1 MKRMYPTLITTLLF
15 AAAMINAI
23 IYLFPKCNTLFP
35 ALSLS
40 ASAPSI
46 NSAPQYKK
54 AAFDLFTLSFSQ
66 SVAAWSSEAKK
77 APSPNLS
84 ATKTAPQ
91 IPSEPDERIPENVSE
106 TTITKGRQTLFGIE
120 INNETDYDISDAF
133 SYTPPTVQSDGPTVL
148 ILHTHTSESYRPS
161 EGFMYT
167 PSDNDRT
174 EDLSFN
180 VARVGAELC
189 SELNRLG
196 VFAIHDPTL
205 CDYPS
210 YNGSY
215 KKMLSVAE
223 AVLEKYPS
231 VQVVIDLHRDAMIT
245 SDGTKISTVTS
256 INGEKYAQIMLVVGT
271 DANGLY
277 HPEWRKNLSFA
288 VRLQQIMDE
297 KYPSLAR
304 PLNLRCE
311 RFNGHLCPNEVIM
324 EVGTNGNTLP
334 EALSSAR
341 AAAGAIATL
350 IQGSLS

>member
-1 MKRMYPTLITTLLF
+1 MKRQYPALIMTLLF
-15 AAAMINAI
+15 SAAMINAL
-23 IYLFPKCNTLFP
+23 IYLFPKHNTLFT
-35 ALSLS
+35 ALSIQ
-40 ASAPSI
+40 ASAPSASVALSHKK
-46 NSAPQYKK
+46 SAP
-54 AAFDLFTLSFSQ
+54 DLFELSFSQ
-66 SVAAWSSEAKK
+66 SVAAWGGK
-77 APSPNLS
+77 AETTPPSLPSGTESAVPSP
-84 ATKTAPQ
+84 Q
-91 IPSEPDERIPENVSE
+91 DYSEPLPSNITE
-106 TTITKGRQTLFGIE
+106 TTVTKGRQRLFGIE
-120 INNETDYDISDAF
+120 INNETAYDITDAF
-133 SYTPPTVQSDGPTVL
+133 SFTPPTVQPDGPTVL

-223 AVLEKYPS
+223 AVLKKYPS
-231 VQVVIDLHRDAMIT
+231 VQIVIDLHRDAMIT
-245 SDGTKISTVTS
+245 SEGTKISTVTS
-256 INGEKYAQIMLVVGT
+256 INGEKAAQIMLVVGT

-334 EALSSAR
+334 EALASAR
-341 AAAGAIATL
+341 AAASSIAAL
-350 IQGSLS
+350 IQDS

>member
-1 MKRMYPTLITTLLF
+1 MKQRYMALIMTLLF
-15 AAAMINAI
+15 SAAMINAL
-23 IYLFPKCNTLFP
+23 IYLFPKHSMLFT
-35 ALSLS
+35 ALSIQ
-40 ASAPSI
+40 ASAPSV
-46 NSAPQYKK
+46 SAAIPYQKPSS
-54 AAFDLFTLSFSQ
+54 DLFALSFSQ
-66 SVAAWSSEAKK
+66 SVAAWGGKSEATP
-77 APSPNLS
+77 PSLPGATES
-84 ATKTAPQ
+84 AASSSSNY
-91 IPSEPDERIPENVSE
+91 SEPLPSNITE
-106 TTITKGRQTLFGIE
+106 TTVTKGRQNLFGIE
-120 INNETDYDISDAF
+120 INNETAYDITDAF
-133 SYTPPTVQSDGPTVL
+133 SFTPPTVQPDGPTVL

-196 VFAIHDPTL
+196 VFAIHDPTV

-223 AVLEKYPS
+223 AVLHKYPS
-231 VQVVIDLHRDAMIT
+231 VQIVIDLHRDAMIT
-245 SDGTKISTVTS
+245 SEGTKISTVTS
-256 INGEKYAQIMLVVGT
+256 INGEKAAQIMLVVGT

-277 HPEWRKNLSFA
+277 HPEWQKNLSFA

-311 RFNGHLCPNEVIM
+311 RFNGHLCPNEIIM

-334 EALSSAR
+334 EALASAR
-341 AAAGAIATL
+341 AAASSIAAL
-350 IQGSLS
+350 IQDS